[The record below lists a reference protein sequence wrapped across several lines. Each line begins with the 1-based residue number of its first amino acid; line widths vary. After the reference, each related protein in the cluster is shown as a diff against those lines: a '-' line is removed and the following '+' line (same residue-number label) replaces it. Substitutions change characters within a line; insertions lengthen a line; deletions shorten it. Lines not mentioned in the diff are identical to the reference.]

1 LCAKYRR
8 ANGETK
14 KRRNPVVTV
23 KGTPSFERK
32 RHRLAV
38 ARPADREAIYELR
51 HKVYALELR
60 QHGPNDSGR
69 LTDSLDAF
77 NDYLCAWDGE
87 RLLGFISITPP
98 GGASY
103 SLDKYVA
110 RELLPFPVDDQ
121 LYEVRVLTVIPE
133 ARGREVAALL
143 MYAALRWIESRG
155 GTRIAAI
162 GRHEVLGLYRKA
174 GLRATGIRTSCGA
187 VTFEVLH
194 ATTAELRAHL
204 DQFEDVVQRLE
215 NNTDW
220 QLDIAFRRPARCFHG
235 GAFFRAIGERFENL
249 ERRHGIINADVL
261 DAWFPPSP
269 SVLAALQENLPWLV
283 RTSPPTDSSGL
294 IEVIAECRGVLPQN
308 ILPGAGSS
316 DLIFRA
322 FRTWLDRSSRVL
334 LLDPTYGEYAH
345 VLERI
350 IRCHVDRLALDSATN
365 YALPPERLAEAL
377 ARDYDLAVL
386 VNPNSPTGHHLR
398 RAKLLPVLENAP
410 RLTRIWIDE
419 TYVEYAGSDESMEVF
434 AARSENVIV
443 CKSMSKV
450 YALSGVRA
458 AYLCAAPHQLETLR
472 ALTPPWIVGL
482 PAQVAAV
489 RALQDPAYY
498 AGLYAETHRLR
509 RSLASQLAGLGW
521 KVVPGCANFLLAHLP
536 ASGPTAAELVESC
549 RSRDLFLRD
558 AANMSARFGNR
569 EVRIAVKDEETNGR
583 IIEILGEVLSQS
595 TRIRQPLGELSRS
608 QFPSSSN
615 GAL

>member
-1 LCAKYRR
+1 MIT
-8 ANGETK
+8 ANGST
-14 KRRNPVVTV
+14 
-23 KGTPSFERK
+23 SFGRK

-38 ARPADREAIYELR
+38 AGPTDREAIYELR
-51 HKVYALELR
+51 HKVYALELG

-69 LTDSLDAF
+69 LTDSLDTF

-98 GGASY
+98 GRASY

-110 RELLPFPVDDQ
+110 RELLPFTVDDR

-133 ARGREVAALL
+133 ARGREVAVLL

-162 GRHEVLGLYRKA
+162 GRYEVLGLYRKA
-174 GLRATGIRTSCGA
+174 GLRPTGIRTSCGA

-194 ATTAELRAHL
+194 ATVAELREHL
-204 DQFEDVVQRLE
+204 DRFEDVIQRLE

-220 QLDIAFRRPARCFHG
+220 QLDIAFRPPARCFHG
-235 GAFFRAIGERFENL
+235 GSFFRAVGERFENL

-269 SVLAALQENLPWLV
+269 RVLAALQENLPWLL

-294 IEVIAECRGVLPQN
+294 IEVIAECRGVSQHN

-350 IRCHVDRLALDSATN
+350 IGCRVDRLALDSAAN
-365 YALPPERLAEAL
+365 YALPPERLAEAI
-377 ARDYDLAVL
+377 ARGYDLVVL
-386 VNPNSPTGHHLR
+386 VNPNSPTGQQLR
-398 RAKLLPVLENAP
+398 REKLLPVLENAP
-410 RLTRIWIDE
+410 HLTRIWIDE
-419 TYVEYAGSDESMEVF
+419 TYVEYAGPDQSMEGF

-498 AGLYAETHRLR
+498 AARYAETHLLR
-509 RSLASQLAGLGW
+509 QSLASQLAGLGW

-536 ASGPTAAELVESC
+536 ASGPTATELVESC
-549 RSRDLFLRD
+549 RSRGLFLRD
-558 AANMSARFGNR
+558 AANMSSRFGNR
-569 EVRIAVKDEETNGR
+569 EVRVAVKDEKTNGR
-583 IIEILGEVLSQS
+583 MMEILREVVSQQRFKI
-595 TRIRQPLGELSRS
+595 TLAAAVTHTL
-608 QFPSSSN
+608 
-615 GAL
+615 